1 MRVRVPWGAPFQH
14 QEEKMQQY
22 KCHKTV
28 KAFKILEILWD
39 ETNHAMMIQGDGEHD
54 EIGSMFFKSQE
65 WCDTHKAK
73 AGGYFVE
80 YEDGYHSFSPAEAFE
95 SGYVI
100 IGQSGNGGEESVQM
114 MREVVSSLA
123 IANEKLDRL
132 FNQHSLK
139 EAIDALEYIE
149 SYLEGA
155 VDSEDVDGLLMSAR
169 PILHDVRKFLNRK
182 DGV

>member
-1 MRVRVPWGAPFQH
+1 
-14 QEEKMQQY
+14 MQQY

-39 ETNHAMMIQGDGEHD
+39 ETSHAMMIQGDGEHN

-95 SGYVI
+95 SGYTP
-100 IGQSGNGGEESVQM
+100 IGQPDNGGAEHTQIM
-114 MREVVSSLA
+114 CEVVSS
-123 IANEKLDRL
+123 IAMVNEKLDRL

-155 VDSEDVDGLLMSAR
+155 VDSEDVGGLLMSAKPLLR
-169 PILHDVRKFLNRK
+169 DVRKFLGRK
-182 DGV
+182 EGGKLTQTLSILL